1 MLIQSYRVI
10 KQIGQG
16 GFGKTFLV
24 VDESQSPPIL
34 CVIKQWSQDQ
44 KEFQLEA
51 LRLEE
56 LGSHP
61 QIPKLIAYFEQ
72 DLCFYLVQE
81 FVDGNNLA
89 RIMEEEGAFSEARI
103 WQILD
108 NLLPVLE
115 FIHDRQIIHRDI
127 KPENIIRR
135 HSDGQLILVD
145 FGAAKLVSEI
155 DQYQT
160 GISIGSPQYAAP
172 EQARGKAVFA
182 SDLYSLGLTCIH
194 LLTQIP
200 PFDLFDVTN
209 NCWAWRQYLIVGVS
223 VSGSAGVSH
232 HLSRILDK
240 LIQNDVSRRFQSA
253 DEVMQAIN
261 GQTKLPPKVQTSP
274 WQCLNTITATEIGGV
289 NSIAISPPLE
299 ADKFLLASG
308 SDDKTI
314 RLWHLDTKQARTS
327 PIATLH
333 GHSHAVVSVAFSP
346 DGRILATGSDDKTI
360 KLWDINTSQE
370 ICTLS
375 GHSRPVKSV
384 SFSPDG
390 EILASGSWDKTIKLW
405 HVKSGKEVCS
415 LKGHQLQVTAVA
427 FSPQSEANSLP
438 LLASASFDRTVRLWE
453 PVSEGAIA
461 VNSSQVTYRNRYT
474 FSDHAWAVLSV
485 AFSPNG
491 KVLATGS
498 DDRTIKLWD
507 VNTGQIINT
516 FSGHSWSV
524 VALAFSSDGEM
535 LISGSCDKTLKLWKV
550 STGQV
555 IAIAEHSDSISAV
568 AVCPSTQLIASSSKD
583 KTIKLWISP
592 DI

>member
-16 GFGKTFLV
+16 GFGKTFLA
-24 VDESQSPPIL
+24 VDESQSLAIP
-34 CVIKQWSQDQ
+34 CVIQQWSQNQ
-44 KEFQLEA
+44 KESFQLEV

-61 QIPKLIAYFEQ
+61 QIPKLLAHFEQ
-72 DLCFYLVQE
+72 DMSFYLVQE
-81 FVDGNNLA
+81 FVDGKNLA
-89 RIMEEEGAFSEARI
+89 MTMEEEGAFSEAQI
-103 WQILD
+103 WQVLD
-108 NLLPVLE
+108 DLLPVLK

-135 HSDGQLILVD
+135 YSDGHLVLVD

-172 EQARGKAVFA
+172 EQARGKAIFA
-182 SDLYSLGLTCIH
+182 SDLYSLGLTCIY
-194 LLTQIP
+194 LLTQIS

-209 NCWAWRQYLIVGVS
+209 NCWAWRQYLIVQ
-223 VSGSAGVSH
+223 VSH
-232 HLSRILDK
+232 RLSRILDK
-240 LIQNDVSRRFQSA
+240 LIQNDVSRRFKSA

-261 GQTKLPPKVQTSP
+261 GQTKVPPKTPTSP
-274 WQCLNTITATEIGGV
+274 WQCLHTITATEIGGV

-327 PIATLH
+327 PIATLY

-346 DGRILATGSDDKTI
+346 DGKILATGSDDKTI

-405 HVKSGKEVCS
+405 HVKNGEEVCS

-438 LLASASFDRTVRLWE
+438 LLTSASFDRTVRLWE

-461 VNSSQVTYRNRYT
+461 VNPSQITYRNRYT

-485 AFSPNG
+485 AFSPDG

-507 VNTGQIINT
+507 VNTGQLINT

-524 VALAFSSDGEM
+524 VALAFSSNGE

-550 STGQV
+550 STGQA

-583 KTIKLWISP
+583 KTIKLWIAP
-592 DI
+592 AI